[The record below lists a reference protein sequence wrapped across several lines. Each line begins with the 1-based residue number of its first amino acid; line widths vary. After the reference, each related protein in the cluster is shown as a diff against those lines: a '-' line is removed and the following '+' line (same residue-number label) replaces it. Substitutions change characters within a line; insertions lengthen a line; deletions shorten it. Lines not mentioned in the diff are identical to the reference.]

1 MADIILPKDGFR
13 SGFVA
18 IVGRPNV
25 GKSTLLNLLL
35 KEKVSIVSDKPQ
47 TTRNEIK
54 GILSEN
60 DFQIVFLDTPG
71 IHKAK
76 DEINRYMVQRALA
89 TFNEV
94 DLILFVVEPAEQL
107 GKGDQ
112 YIEKILQEVETPVFL
127 LINKMD
133 LLTKKKGT
141 RAKGLYQTWF
151 PDKDIFPI
159 SALKGDGVD
168 GLVESIVAQLPEGH
182 PYFPTDEFTDQPL
195 RFLSSE
201 LIREKVFLFLGEE
214 VPYAVAVEVTSF
226 REDAQNASGL
236 IAVDADIHVE
246 RSSQKGILIGKGGK
260 MLKKIGT
267 EARRDM
273 EALLGA
279 KVFLN
284 LWVKVSKGWRN
295 DPKSLKRF
303 GYK

>member
-1 MADIILPKDGFR
+1 MVDIITPKDGFR

-54 GILSEN
+54 GILTEN

-89 TFNEV
+89 TFHEV
-94 DLILFVVEPAEQL
+94 DLILFVVEPADRL

-112 YIEKILQEVETPVFL
+112 YIGKILEEVDTPVFL

-133 LLTKKKGT
+133 LLTKKKGKM
-141 RAKGLYQTWF
+141 AKRLYREWF
-151 PDKDIFPI
+151 PSKEIFPV
-159 SALKGDGVD
+159 SALMGHGVD
-168 GLVESIVAQLPEGH
+168 GLVERIVNQLPEGH
-182 PYFPTDEFTDQPL
+182 PYFPVDEFTDQPL
-195 RFLSSE
+195 RFLSAE
-201 LIREKVFLFLGEE
+201 LIREKVFLFLGDE

-226 REDAQNASGL
+226 REDALDASGL
-236 IAVDADIHVE
+236 IAIDADIHVE
-246 RSSQKGILIGKGGK
+246 RSSQKGILIGKGGQ

>member
-1 MADIILPKDGFR
+1 MVDIILPKDGFR

-18 IVGRPNV
+18 IIGRPNV
-25 GKSTLLNLLL
+25 GKSTLLNLIL

-54 GILSEN
+54 GILTEN

-76 DEINRYMVQRALA
+76 DEINRYMVQKALA
-89 TFNEV
+89 TFHEV
-94 DLILFVVEPAEQL
+94 DLILFVVEPADKL

-112 YIEKILQEVETPVFL
+112 YIGKILEEVDTPAFL

-133 LLTKKKGT
+133 LLTKKKGKM
-141 RAKGLYQTWF
+141 AKRLCREWF
-151 PDKDIFPI
+151 PGKEIFPI
-159 SALKGDGVD
+159 SALKGHGVD
-168 GLVESIVAQLPEGH
+168 GLVERIVNQLPEGH
-182 PYFPTDEFTDQPL
+182 PYFPVDEFTDQPL
-195 RFLSSE
+195 RFLSAE
-201 LIREKVFLFLGEE
+201 MIREKVFLFLGEE

-226 REDAQNASGL
+226 REDARDASGL
-236 IAVDADIHVE
+236 IAIDADIHVE
-246 RSSQKGILIGKGGK
+246 RSSQKGILIGKGGQ